1 MTVDYVSKFVQ
12 TGRSQLSKAGVIG
25 FGALNLDKI
34 YLVDKIPSPDQEG
47 FVKDVKTFPGGS
59 AANTVVGLSR
69 LGIKTGYLGKVGKD
83 EEGKIL
89 LNNLI
94 SEKVETSG
102 VIVAEGRSGTAL
114 IFVDESG
121 NRAIL
126 VDPGVNDTIRFKEI
140 NLDLVEKFKM
150 LHLTSFICKISD
162 ESFNSQ
168 KKLVKEF
175 DFVSFDPGLPYAEKG
190 LKSLEPILKHTT
202 IFLPSKQELE
212 IIFSTNYEEAADL
225 CIQMGIQI
233 VAVKMG
239 ERGCWIKTSED
250 EFLIKPFNVKVI
262 DTTGAGDAFNAGFIY
277 GFLKNKE
284 VEKCGRLGNYVASL
298 CIQKIGARDGLPN
311 KINSKYL

>member
-175 DFVSFDPGLPYAEKG
+175 DFVSFDPGLP
-190 LKSLEPILKHTT
+190 
-202 IFLPSKQELE
+202 
-212 IIFSTNYEEAADL
+212 
-225 CIQMGIQI
+225 
-233 VAVKMG
+233 
-239 ERGCWIKTSED
+239 
-250 EFLIKPFNVKVI
+250 
-262 DTTGAGDAFNAGFIY
+262 
-277 GFLKNKE
+277 
-284 VEKCGRLGNYVASL
+284 
-298 CIQKIGARDGLPN
+298 
-311 KINSKYL
+311 